1 MKRKC
6 PICGIQFEKQRM
18 GQKVC
23 SARCSL
29 EYVKQQSDKA
39 DRKLTKE
46 KKDALKT
53 RSEWLK
59 EAQQAFNA
67 YIRARDGANG
77 YPCISCGRHHAGDNH
92 AGHYRSVGAAP
103 HLRFDEDNVHLQC
116 QPCNTHKH
124 GNVVEYRIR
133 LIQRIGLARVER
145 LESDSSVKKYTIED
159 AKRIKSEYKQKLIDL
174 RRNHEATE

>member
-6 PICGIQFEKQRM
+6 PICQVTFEKQRM

-23 SARCSL
+23 SPKCSL
-29 EYVKQQSDKA
+29 EYIKQQADKA

-46 KKDALKT
+46 KKDAIKT
-53 RSEWLK
+53 KSDWLR

-67 YIRARDGANG
+67 YIRTRDQINH

-103 HLRFDEDNVHLQC
+103 HLRFHEDNVHLQC
-116 QPCNTHKH
+116 APCNTHKS
-124 GNVVEYRIR
+124 GNAIEYRIR
-133 LIQRIGLARVER
+133 LVERIGLRRVEA
-145 LESDSSVKKYTIED
+145 LECDSSVAKFTIED
-159 AKRIKSEYKQKLIDL
+159 AKRIKDHYKLKLKEL
-174 RRNHEATE
+174 QREVL